1 MSNVYKQ
8 LNCFDGIAG
17 AAFGG
22 SGGSSSS
29 KKKKKK
35 NNEQVYI
42 GGHVGYVSN
51 TPTSQ
56 DRNDQGAI
64 LNKSRD
70 KVTPPDC
77 ATENKVAYFA
87 GAVAIP
93 IGLMSTGV
101 GTAVGVVGFAA
112 GTKSVLECDF

>member
-22 SGGSSSS
+22 GSGSGSS
-29 KKKKKK
+29 KNKKKK

-42 GGHVGYVSN
+42 GGHVGYVSK

-56 DRNDQGAI
+56 VRNDQGAI
-64 LNKSRD
+64 LNKS
-70 KVTPPDC
+70 KFKAEGGGCT
-77 ATENKVAYFA
+77 TENEVAFSA
-87 GAVAIP
+87 
-93 IGLMSTGV
+93 
-101 GTAVGVVGFAA
+101 GVVGVFAVNPYVTVPA
-112 GTKSVLECDF
+112 AVVGTLAASKSFHECGGF